1 MSAVLALVRD
11 RRSRSHPPGHVL
23 DAGTGAITCQ
33 PLGTRASTLRHMDM
47 TATATHRSGPSGWSL
62 GLVVLGVGLTVLL
75 AAFVGA
81 VELTLL
87 TGGTRL
93 PAVAGVLVAVAL
105 LFIPG
110 RWRWLALAWCLGLAA
125 FGAFYLALAS
135 APNYGDL
142 LPG

>member
-1 MSAVLALVRD
+1 M
-11 RRSRSHPPGHVL
+11 
-23 DAGTGAITCQ
+23 
-33 PLGTRASTLRHMDM
+33 LRHMTMMETDID
-47 TATATHRSGPSGWSL
+47 RSGLSGWSFGFVAL
-62 GLVVLGVGLTVLL
+62 GAGLIAAI

-81 VELTLL
+81 VELSLRA
-87 TGGTRL
+87 GHARL
-93 PAVAGVLVAVAL
+93 PAVAGVLVAVGL

-142 LPG
+142 L

>member
-1 MSAVLALVRD
+1 M
-11 RRSRSHPPGHVL
+11 
-23 DAGTGAITCQ
+23 
-33 PLGTRASTLRHMDM
+33 LRHMDM

-62 GLVVLGVGLTVLL
+62 GLVALGVGLTVLL

-81 VELTLL
+81 VELTFL
-87 TGGTRL
+87 TGGARL

-110 RWRWLALAWCLGLAA
+110 RWRWLPLAWCLGLAA